1 MVSFGTQHRDSPLR
15 QVRDSDVAQVD
26 LLTPGNGT
34 PENVCYEENA
44 DAPGKLNPKADNFL
58 Y

>member
-1 MVSFGTQHRDSPLR
+1 MVSFGTQHRYPPLR
-15 QVRDSDVAQVD
+15 QVRDSDVAQVE

-34 PENVCYEENA
+34 PENVCYEEKA
-44 DAPGKLNPKADNFL
+44 DAPGKSSPKADNVL